1 MFYIPKYT
9 SRLSASLP
17 GFHLFRNDTMAILNK
32 KPMGMHNEWTPV
44 NSFPWCE
51 IVLST
56 CNHWWLC
63 NDKKHPHAFLII
75 PSSFKAR
82 KSLYASDCPSLET
95 GNNVTATLEMLIP
108 TEDDDSATAVNNTR
122 AVTMT
127 GQSWLSLSMKRH
139 QAVPAFIIHL
149 CHPIMMH
156 HICIFSLPR
165 MFAGRWLHPQGGTE
179 LTERTDHSCM
189 ITKGAAK
196 IYSTQ
201 ICIYFL
207 TTYSYLMPA

>member
-82 KSLYASDCPSLET
+82 KSLYAFDCPSLET

-108 TEDDDSATAVNNTR
+108 TEDDDSATAVNNTL
-122 AVTMT
+122 
-127 GQSWLSLSMKRH
+127 GPLQWLGSHDSVCQWSDIR
-139 QAVPAFIIHL
+139 QCQRSSFISVI
-149 CHPIMMH
+149 P
-156 HICIFSLPR
+156 
-165 MFAGRWLHPQGGTE
+165 
-179 LTERTDHSCM
+179 
-189 ITKGAAK
+189 
-196 IYSTQ
+196 
-201 ICIYFL
+201 
-207 TTYSYLMPA
+207 